1 VRVIEFAQCGLKP
14 LLRFARR
21 MGIEWHALVDGDE
34 AGRKYASTVRSM
46 LDNHDD
52 NERDRLTALP
62 APDMEHFMF
71 REGFSSVYYRVA
83 SVPSNGQMPVRKVI
97 LKAVHHSSKPDL
109 AIEVA
114 MNAGER
120 GTDSVP
126 PLLKK
131 MFSRVIWLARG
142 RAD

>member
-1 VRVIEFAQCGLKP
+1 
-14 LLRFARR
+14 
-21 MGIEWHALVDGDE
+21 
-34 AGRKYASTVRSM
+34 
-46 LDNHDD
+46 
-52 NERDRLTALP
+52 
-62 APDMEHFMF
+62 
-71 REGFSSVYYRVA
+71 
-83 SVPSNGQMPVRKVI
+83 MPVRKVI
-97 LKAVHHSSKPDL
+97 IKAVHHTSKPDL

-114 MNAGER
+114 MQAGAW